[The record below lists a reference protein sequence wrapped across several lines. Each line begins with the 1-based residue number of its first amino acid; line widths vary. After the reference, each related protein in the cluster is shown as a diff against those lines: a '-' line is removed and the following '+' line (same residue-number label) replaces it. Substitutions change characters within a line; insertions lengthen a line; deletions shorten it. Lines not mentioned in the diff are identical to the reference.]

1 MKLSKA
7 LKVKNRVAGELSS
20 LQDIYRR
27 ENSRREDN
35 PSKVVASDVWNQIT
49 AKRNDLVKIKTA
61 ITKAN
66 IDIYHALAEMEEL
79 KGSIHYVS
87 MIPTREGEEVQYE
100 GSNRDKVTYQ
110 WTASLNQEAI
120 DGLGRHYQQ
129 RINELQDE
137 IDEYNGSTDVEL

>member
-1 MKLSKA
+1 MGSFFWIKTNIQILCLVFNFGNNNMKLSKA

-79 KGSIHYVS
+79 KGSIH
-87 MIPTREGEEVQYE
+87 
-100 GSNRDKVTYQ
+100 
-110 WTASLNQEAI
+110 
-120 DGLGRHYQQ
+120 
-129 RINELQDE
+129 
-137 IDEYNGSTDVEL
+137 